1 MNKLGQGGQGG
12 ANVFEA
18 RLRLPPAEVGQRP
31 RRVAQHRQLG
41 SVGELLQERAH
52 RTLLKHEVPAHGGV
66 ARDVAQ
72 RPDL

>member
-1 MNKLGQGGQGG
+1 MDKLGQGGQGR

-18 RLRLPPAEVGQRP
+18 GLRLPPAKVGQRP
-31 RRVAQHRQLG
+31 RGVAQHRQLG

-52 RTLLKHEVPAHGGV
+52 RTLLKHEVAAHRGI